1 MPALVDLR
9 VCYQNYDSCT
19 NLCALSIMVLT
30 KRRAYTLSLNL
41 CTTRAIWILIFLFA
55 LCNCTFVSITT
66 QDCIRFLKIAPLH
79 DILTFIVLVQTG
91 GLTREVVVLNSWTIG
106 SREMFRFLTLSAG
119 PRWPLVL
126 QSLPSSKAIDPSATG
141 AVVRLVET
149 CEKIESSNKTQA
161 WRKLKLATGSHM
173 YRSIHLSFTR
183 SRSIS
188 SKDVYCSK

>member
-1 MPALVDLR
+1 MLFRSLNYTSSASTWLVINLSSFCAIIFHAQVMPALVDLR

-55 LCNCTFVSITT
+55 LCNCTFVSIPT

-106 SREMFRFLTLSAG
+106 SREMFRFLTDRKS
-119 PRWPLVL
+119 
-126 QSLPSSKAIDPSATG
+126 
-141 AVVRLVET
+141 VV
-149 CEKIESSNKTQA
+149 
-161 WRKLKLATGSHM
+161 
-173 YRSIHLSFTR
+173 
-183 SRSIS
+183 
-188 SKDVYCSK
+188 